1 MSVQVIVDRIV
12 EDGKITRDDQVE
24 LNHAIMSDDV
34 ITDEKHKIIDT
45 LYAMLREG
53 KLKAV

>member
-1 MSVQVIVDRIV
+1 MSVQVLVDRIV

-34 ITDEKHKIIDT
+34 ITDEKHKIIDA
-45 LYAMLREG
+45 LYAMLKEG
-53 KLKAV
+53 KLKAI